1 MSFRLSARAERA
13 RVAAYEQAGG
23 GARWRAMTADEK
35 RALAEGV
42 QALSD
47 DALRDVVDVVRCH
60 LQFAPTP
67 EPTRKRGVA
76 AVAAEDDAAAAE
88 LDLDRLDTMT
98 LRHLQVLVE
107 FHGK

>member
-1 MSFRLSARAERA
+1 
-13 RVAAYEQAGG
+13 
-23 GARWRAMTADEK
+23 MTADEK
-35 RALAEGV
+35 QALAKGV

-47 DALRDVVDVVRCH
+47 DALRDVVDVVRYH

-76 AVAAEDDAAAAE
+76 AATVATAANDDDAAAAAE

-107 FHGK
+107 FHGGN